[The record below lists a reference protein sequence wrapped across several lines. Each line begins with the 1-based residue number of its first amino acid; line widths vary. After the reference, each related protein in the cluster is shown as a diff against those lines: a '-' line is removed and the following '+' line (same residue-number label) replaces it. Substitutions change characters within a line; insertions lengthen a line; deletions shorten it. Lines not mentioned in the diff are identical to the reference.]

1 MSDPQ
6 PDIFGDARI
15 NPALEEAALLAEDF
29 EGLIL
34 EPYHD
39 PVGYPTIGYGHLL
52 SREPGADLTQ
62 WAALP
67 DRDAALELLMKD
79 MLRAAA
85 SVDRLI
91 DVPLSV
97 EQEAALI
104 DFAFNCGS
112 GNLMASTL
120 RKVINRGEYADAP
133 AQFRR
138 WVFARGRKLAGLVR
152 RREAEAQLWMAG

>member
-1 MSDPQ
+1 MTDGPR
-6 PDIFGDARI
+6 DAGSH
-15 NPALEEAALLAEDF
+15 PALAEAAFLAESF
-29 EGLIL
+29 EGLSL

-52 SREPGADLTQ
+52 SREPNADLAR
-62 WAALP
+62 WAPLS
-67 DRDAALELLMKD
+67 DRDAAFRLLMKD
-79 MLRAAA
+79 MSRAAG

-120 RKVINRGEYADAP
+120 RRVINRGEYGNAP
-133 AQFRR
+133 DQFRR
-138 WVFARGRKLAGLVR
+138 WVFARGRMLAGLVR
-152 RREAEAQLWMAG
+152 RREAEVRLWLAG